1 MVATIYNTSLLVK
14 KSGTSVDVKVDVK
27 NVMKGREW
35 RGGELRGGERRGP
48 GLVFYYDVGVII
60 LIDPSF

>member
-27 NVMKGREW
+27 NMAEK
-35 RGGELRGGERRGP
+35 RRLGFLC
-48 GLVFYYDVGVII
+48 GYI
-60 LIDPSF
+60 